1 MESTTF
7 LPNCSPVIAYG
18 SDGPFLNPFAERLG
32 IGPFA
37 ELFSP
42 PGLPACLDS
51 HGARDNQ
58 SPCPHRRR
66 CYQTLSEWHIR
77 RGQYQR
83 PDVTLYDRLDIARR
97 FYAPDRPWGEVK
109 GMAQEYDLSRTTI
122 YNIAERVAALFEPRL
137 PGPVPCLKRLLP
149 CGTTLS
155 SPAAEA
161 KRLSREERERI
172 RNRLILTSVFPGGVT
187 MRPLEEILKEAPLE
201 GCSHTTIWRLVNQA
215 GAKARQIL
223 AQVDYAEVSWPLI
236 LVDTDETFFDGRPI
250 LFVVEPMSL
259 AICGFHVPAD
269 GDRSSYTW
277 GPLLLILQE
286 DQHLNIYGGV
296 GDAAKPYPGT
306 FQALLEQDDRFQ
318 EDIFHQLRDLEAL
331 RRKLENRAFRAF
343 AAEYKAADQWQ
354 KEGAAEAQE
363 KLRQAK
369 AESLHRAELHDDFA
383 ECCSWVA
390 DAFELVDLLS
400 GEIRDREIN
409 EWLLNEAIAA
419 MSQLDHPEVVKMSER
434 LDNHKDRLLTYLDWL
449 EAQLSPLRADL
460 HAYLDDPELEEVV
473 LRAVARKWRLQ
484 QEVESMQ
491 RRAFRPALRHAE
503 QELALWIKGDA
514 FLEQWSDKAHTLLEW
529 VQRASSA
536 SENINSI
543 FKPLVARKKHL
554 GNTETDYNFVALFV
568 LWHNMRV
575 FKEGKRAGHSPFD
588 ILGIDL
594 GEKDW
599 RTLLG
604 YPPVH

>member
-1 MESTTF
+1 MEHTIT
-7 LPNCSPVIAYG
+7 LLDCPPAIVYG
-18 SDGPFLNPFAERLG
+18 SDGAVLNPFE
-32 IGPFA
+32 GPAIEPWGVPQFPMSWPEGYSTQGVECKSSA
-37 ELFSP
+37 
-42 PGLPACLDS
+42 
-51 HGARDNQ
+51 
-58 SPCPHRRR
+58 CPHRQA
-66 CYQTLSEWHIR
+66 CYQALSEWYLR

-83 PDVTLYDRLDIARR
+83 PDVTVYDRLDIAQR
-97 FYAPDRPWGEVK
+97 FHAPDRPWGEVI
-109 GMAQEYDLSRTTI
+109 GMAREYDLSRSTI
-122 YNIAERVAALFEPRL
+122 YDIAERVATLFEPRL

-155 SPAAEA
+155 PPATEA
-161 KRLSREERERI
+161 KILSREEEERI
-172 RNRLILTSVFPGGVT
+172 RSRLILTSVFPGGVT
-187 MRPLEEILKEAPLE
+187 MRPLEEILAEAPLE
-201 GCSHTTIWRLVNQA
+201 GRSDTTIWRVVNDA
-215 GAKARQIL
+215 GAKAHQIL
-223 AQVDYAEVSWPLI
+223 AQVDYADVSLPLI

-250 LFVVEPMSL
+250 LFVVEPISL

-286 DQHLNIYGGV
+286 DQHLDIYGGV

-306 FQALLEQDDRFQ
+306 IQALLEQEGRFQ
-318 EDIFHQLRDLEAL
+318 EDIFHQLRDLQAL
-331 RRKLENRAFRAF
+331 RRKLENSAYRAF
-343 AAEYKAADQWQ
+343 AAEYKAADQGQ
-354 KEGAAEAQE
+354 KEGTAEAQE

-369 AESLHRAELHDDFA
+369 AESLRRAELHDDFA
-383 ECCSWVA
+383 EYCSWVA
-390 DAFELVDLLS
+390 DAFEIVDLRS
-400 GEIRDREIN
+400 GEIRDRKTN
-409 EWLLNEAIAA
+409 EWLLDEAIAA
-419 MSQLDHPEVVKMSER
+419 MSQLDHPDVVKMSER

-460 HAYLDDPELEEVV
+460 HAYLDDPELEKVV
-473 LRAVARKWRLQ
+473 LRAVARRWRLQ
-484 QEVESMQ
+484 HEVESMQ
-491 RRAFRPALRHAE
+491 RRHFRPTLKHAE
-503 QELALWIKGDA
+503 QELVIWIKGDA
-514 FLEQWSDKAHTLLEW
+514 FLEQWGDKVHTLLEW

-543 FKPLVARKKHL
+543 FKPLVSRKKHL

-568 LWHNMRV
+568 LWHNMRD

>member
-1 MESTTF
+1 MEHTTT
-7 LPNCSPVIAYG
+7 LLDCPPAIVYG
-18 SDGPFLNPFAERLG
+18 SDGAFLNPFEGPA
-32 IGPFA
+32 IGPWAVPQFPT
-37 ELFSP
+37 SWP
-42 PGLPACLDS
+42 KCHPAQGVECKS
-51 HGARDNQ
+51 SA
-58 SPCPHRRR
+58 CPHRQA
-66 CYQTLSEWHIR
+66 CYQALSEWYLR

-83 PDVTLYDRLDIARR
+83 PDVTVYDRLDIAQRLH
-97 FYAPDRPWGEVK
+97 APGRPWGEVI

-122 YNIAERVAALFEPRL
+122 YDIAERVATLFEPRL

-155 SPAAEA
+155 PPAAEV
-161 KRLSREERERI
+161 KTLSREEEERI

-201 GCSHTTIWRLVNQA
+201 GRSDTTIWRVVNEA
-215 GAKARQIL
+215 GGKARQIMS
-223 AQVDYAEVSWPLI
+223 QVDYADVSLPPI

-250 LFVVEPMSL
+250 LFIVEPMSL

-286 DQHLNIYGGV
+286 DQHLDIYGGV

-306 FQALLEQDDRFQ
+306 FQAILEQDDRFQ
-318 EDIFHQLRDLEAL
+318 EDIFHQLRALQAL
-331 RRKLENRAFRAF
+331 RRKLENSAYRAF
-343 AAEYKAADQWQ
+343 AVEYKAADQWQ
-354 KEGAAEAQE
+354 KEDTAEVQE
-363 KLRQAK
+363 KLCQAK
-369 AESLHRAELHDDFA
+369 AESLRRAELHDDFA
-383 ECCSWVA
+383 EYCSWVA
-390 DAFELVDLLS
+390 DAFEIVDLRS
-400 GEIRDREIN
+400 GEIRDRETN
-409 EWLLNEAIAA
+409 EWLLDEAITA
-419 MSQLDHPEVVKMSER
+419 MSQLNHPDVIQMSER

-449 EAQLSPLRADL
+449 KAQLSPLRAGL
-460 HAYLDDPELEEVV
+460 HAYLDDAELEKVV
-473 LRAVARKWRLQ
+473 LRAVARRWRLQ
-484 QEVESMQ
+484 HEVESMQ
-491 RRAFRPALRHAE
+491 RRTFRPALKHAE
-503 QELALWIKGDA
+503 QELAIRVRGDA
-514 FLEQWSDKAHTLLEW
+514 FLEQWSDKVHTLLEW

-543 FKPLVARKKHL
+543 FKPLVTRKKHL
-554 GNTETDYNFVALFV
+554 GNAETDYNFVALFV
-568 LWHNMRV
+568 LWHNMRD

>member
-1 MESTTF
+1 MEHTIT
-7 LPNCSPVIAYG
+7 LLDCPPAIVYG
-18 SDGPFLNPFAERLG
+18 SDGAVLNPFGGLA
-32 IGPFA
+32 IGPWAVPPFPTSCLECHPAQGA
-37 ELFSP
+37 ECKSS
-42 PGLPACLDS
+42 A
-51 HGARDNQ
+51 
-58 SPCPHRRR
+58 CPHRQA
-66 CYQTLSEWHIR
+66 CYQALSEWYLR

-83 PDVTLYDRLDIARR
+83 PDVTVHDRLDIAQR
-97 FYAPDRPWGEVK
+97 FHDPDRPWGEVI
-109 GMAQEYDLSRTTI
+109 GMAREYDLSRTTI
-122 YNIAERVAALFEPRL
+122 YDIAERVTILFQPRL

-149 CGTTLS
+149 CGTTLP
-155 SPAAEA
+155 SPVAEA
-161 KRLSREERERI
+161 KTLSREEEGRI

-187 MRPLEEILKEAPLE
+187 MRPLEEILAEAPLE
-201 GCSHTTIWRLVNQA
+201 GRSDTTIWRVVNEA

-223 AQVDYAEVSWPLI
+223 AQVDYAGVSLPLI

-286 DQHLNIYGGV
+286 DQHLDIYGGV

-318 EDIFHQLRDLEAL
+318 EDIFHQLRDLQVL
-331 RRKLENRAFRAF
+331 RRKLENSAYRAF
-343 AAEYKAADQWQ
+343 ATEYKAAAQWQ
-354 KEGAAEAQE
+354 KEGTAEAQE

-383 ECCSWVA
+383 EYCSWVA
-390 DAFELVDLLS
+390 DAFEIVDLRS

-409 EWLLNEAIAA
+409 EWLLTEAITA

-434 LDNHKDRLLTYLDWL
+434 LDNHKGHLLTYLDWL
-449 EAQLSPLRADL
+449 QAQLSPLRADL

-473 LRAVARKWRLQ
+473 LRVVARKWRLQ
-484 QEVESMQ
+484 HEVESMQ

-503 QELALWIKGDA
+503 QELAIWIKGDA
-514 FLEQWSDKAHTLLEW
+514 LLEQWSDKVHTLLEW

-536 SENINSI
+536 LENINGI
-543 FKPLVARKKHL
+543 FKPLISRKKHL
-554 GNTETDYNFVALFV
+554 GNAETDCNFVALFV
-568 LWHNMRV
+568 LWHNMRD